1 MGDGHDI
8 AESLARALVA
18 TGVDILDISP
28 ASAAA
33 PADRAAP
40 FMALGVPVIAVGEM
54 DRLARALEALAAGRA
69 SLIAVGRGLIAD
81 AEWPAKVQAGRLD
94 EILVCTGCDECFGY
108 LDRGEGVRC
117 AVWDGPA
124 QLIAG

>member
-33 PADRAAP
+33 PADRA
-40 FMALGVPVIAVGEM
+40 
-54 DRLARALEALAAGRA
+54 LAALAAGRA

-81 AEWPAKVQAGRLD
+81 PAWPAKVRAGRLD

-117 AVWDGPA
+117 AVWNG
-124 QLIAG
+124 G